1 MLVITL
7 ALCLIFAINTLQ
19 MKEDTRRRNGSSRVG
34 QYLPPHQRSDGFEM
48 EEASGHPLSG
58 TNHII
63 FFNAIPKTGCR
74 SIARAAAM
82 LQLNQQQDKRI
93 EILILPDSILLNER
107 KIRSFVRAIQPPA
120 FLGGHAAFVQ
130 FPRGNPVR
138 YVNIMREPLDRLISH
153 YYFNQNGDSVKTER
167 VFHQQKSTELTLDE
181 CIRDIECKN
190 IKYTPLL
197 MTTVSQLC
205 GTAPLCRE
213 LSREAMLRAKSNLK
227 YYVVIGLKEELN
239 TTVLI
244 LETMFP
250 NMLAGLHAHY
260 KKSEVDSIE
269 KFKTISKTVPSPET
283 SEIIRRDL
291 ALEYELYEEAK
302 RRFATLKR
310 ELSAFT

>member
-1 MLVITL
+1 MALVTKTTVAPWHVRRISLAMLLITL

-58 TNHII
+58 
-63 FFNAIPKTGCR
+63 K
-74 SIARAAAM
+74 
-82 LQLNQQQDKRI
+82 
-93 EILILPDSILLNER
+93 DSILLNER

-269 KFKTISKTVPSPET
+269 KFKTISKTAPSPET